1 MASTWLAA
9 ALVLGVL
16 AWRAGLPPLVGFLA
30 AGFALSAFGLES
42 PPALDAVAH
51 AGVLLL
57 LFAVGLKLR
66 LKTLVRYE
74 VWGTAVA
81 HMVLVAGVLGAA
93 LVAAGN
99 LPWHPALAVGFGL
112 AFSSTVFAAKVLESQ
127 RELRAVHGRVA
138 IGILIV
144 QDIAAVALLA
154 TLGTAHP
161 SPFALLLVFLPLT
174 RPLLGRLLDL
184 VGHGEL
190 LMLCG
195 ATLALTIGGQGFAF
209 LGLSPE
215 LGALLLGMLLADHP
229 RAQELSTSL
238 WSLKEVLLVGFFLSI
253 GLSGT
258 LTWETLEHA
267 ALLMLL
273 LPLKGALF
281 FGLLLLFGLRARTS
295 LLTAA
300 SLATFSEFG
309 LIVASLAVGN
319 GLLEE
324 QWLVTAGL
332 AVALSFAIAAP
343 LNARAHPLFSATRH
357 WLERLERDQPHP
369 DDEPITFGSAEV
381 LVIGMGRVGTGA
393 FDYIRRQGKNV
404 VGTDSDAAKLERH
417 LRDGRRVAYADAE
430 DVSFWQRLKLERV
443 QAIMLAIP
451 DLNAKLIACRELRS
465 RGFEGL
471 VSATHVYPEELQ
483 PLLEAGCDVSYNYF
497 SEAGVGFARHTWEA
511 LEGAENQDPE
521 TVPTQRFASSAAEE

>member
-9 ALVLGVL
+9 ALILGVL

-66 LKTLVRYE
+66 LKTLIRHE

-81 HMVLVAGVLGAA
+81 HMVIVAALLGVLI
-93 LVAAGN
+93 VSAGN
-99 LPWHPALAVGFGL
+99 LSWHSALTVGLAL
-112 AFSSTVFAAKVLESQ
+112 AFSSTVFAAKALENQ

-144 QDIAAVALLA
+144 QDLAAVALLA
-154 TLGTAHP
+154 TMSTNYP
-161 SPFALLLVFLPLT
+161 SPYALLLVALPLT

-190 LMLCG
+190 LVLCG
-195 ATLALTIGGQGFAF
+195 ATLALTIGGEGFAL

-215 LGALLLGMLLADHP
+215 LGALILGTLLADHP

-258 LTWETLEHA
+258 PTWETLEHA
-267 ALLMLL
+267 ALLLLL
-273 LPLKGALF
+273 LPLKGVLF
-281 FGLLLLFGLRARTS
+281 FGLLLAFGLRARTS
-295 LLTAA
+295 LLTAV
-300 SLATFSEFG
+300 SLTTFSEFG
-309 LIVASLAVGN
+309 LIVASLATGN

-343 LNARAHPLFSATRH
+343 LSAGAHRIFSANRH
-357 WLERLERDQPHP
+357 WLERLERDKPHP

-381 LVIGMGRVGTGA
+381 LVVGMGRVGTGA
-393 FDYIRRQGKNV
+393 YEYIRSQGKNV
-404 VGTDSDAAKLERH
+404 AGIDSDAAKLERH

-430 DVSFWQRLKLERV
+430 DMSFWLRLRLERV
-443 QAIMLAIP
+443 QAIMLAVP

-471 VSATHVYPEELQ
+471 VSATHVYPEELD

-511 LEGAENQDPE
+511 LQAPE
-521 TVPTQRFASSAAEE
+521 SEAAETG

>member
-9 ALVLGVL
+9 ALILGVL

-42 PPALDAVAH
+42 PPALAAVAH

-66 LKTLVRYE
+66 LKTLIRYE

-81 HMVLVAGVLGAA
+81 HMVLVAGVLG
-93 LVAAGN
+93 VAIAWAGN
-99 LPWHPALAVGFGL
+99 LPWHPALAAGLAL
-112 AFSSTVFAAKVLESQ
+112 AFSSTVFAAKALESQ
-127 RELRAVHGRVA
+127 RELRSVHGRVA

-154 TLGTAHP
+154 TLGTNHP
-161 SPFALLLVFLPLT
+161 SPYAVLLVALPFT

-190 LMLCG
+190 LVLCG
-195 ATLALTIGGQGFAF
+195 ATLALALGGQGFAL

-215 LGALLLGMLLADHP
+215 LGALLLGTLLADHP

-258 LTWETLEHA
+258 PTWETLQHA

-281 FGLLLLFGLRARTS
+281 FGLLLAFGLRARTS
-295 LLTAA
+295 LLTAV

-319 GLLEE
+319 GLLAE
-324 QWLVTAGL
+324 QWLVTAGV
-332 AVALSFAIAAP
+332 AVALSFALAAP
-343 LNARAHPLFSATRH
+343 LSARAHRLFGVTRR
-357 WLERLERDQPHP
+357 WLERLERDKPHP
-369 DDEPITFGSAEV
+369 DDAPITLGSAEV
-381 LVIGMGRVGTGA
+381 LVVGMGRVGTGA
-393 FDYIRRQGKNV
+393 YDYIRSEGKNV
-404 VGTDSDAAKLERH
+404 AGMDSDAAKLERH
-417 LRDGRRVAYADAE
+417 LREGRRVVYADAE
-430 DVSFWQRLKLERV
+430 DMSFWLRLKFDRL
-443 QAIMLAIP
+443 QAIMLAVP

-497 SEAGVGFARHTWEA
+497 SEAGVGFARHTREA
-511 LEGAENQDPE
+511 LEAPE
-521 TVPTQRFASSAAEE
+521 SDAAVEDASHA